1 MSSERDEGL
10 QIFAEEAEDLLQQA
24 EEALLVLDEN
34 LSDDDAINELFR
46 SFHTVKGGAG
56 LFGLDTIVEFT
67 HIAEGLLSLIRDKT
81 IPLDEPLV
89 SLFLKSR
96 DCLEKLIEIELDDN
110 ETISAAL
117 SAEKLS
123 LVEQLEKYLNP
134 ISSADAPQSTQETI
148 EQPVKL
154 DEASD
159 ESSVYWHISLRFGE
173 DSLRNGMDPNS
184 FINYLN
190 KLGDIEHIVV
200 IDDAMPTWDDFDPES
215 CYLGFEIQLKANTTK
230 QEIEDVFEF
239 VLDDCAINILP
250 PGALVDQY
258 IKLINELPEDDLRL
272 GEILVAC
279 GALTQREIDRAI
291 TQQDMCIDNITATG
305 AENNTPPI
313 GEVVVTEKVI
323 KQQVVEAA
331 IEKQQKIKSNKKNAQ
346 ESIRV
351 NAEKLESLINLV
363 GEMVIGNANVNIN
376 SHRIADLSLF
386 EAQENMSRLV
396 DEVRDT
402 VLSLR
407 MVQIGETF
415 NRYKRVVREVS
426 KDLGKNIN
434 LTISG
439 AETELDKTL
448 VDKISDPLLHL
459 VRNALDHGIESKEQR
474 VEVGK
479 PEVGELSLEAFHDS
493 GTIVIQIKDDGA
505 GLPKDKLVAKAISKG
520 IINEGEE
527 LSESEIHQ
535 LIFAPGFSTAE
546 EVTNLSGRGVG
557 MDVVRRNIE
566 ALRGQ
571 AEVSS
576 VEGQGCTFSIRLP
589 LTLAIIDGFHVRV
602 GQSHYILPL
611 DMVEE
616 CIELSE
622 HQANEHRHDEYLNLR
637 GEILPFMH
645 VAEIFSQERDSE
657 NHRSNIV
664 VVKSGGKK
672 AGLIVDELLGEHQTV
687 IKPLGQVFQNLKGLS
702 GSTILGSGDVALIID
717 IPSLLKQIIE
727 KFQHKANKPHEQLVK
742 T

>member
-1 MSSERDEGL
+1 MDNERDEGL

-24 EEALLVLDEN
+24 EEALLILDDD

-46 SFHTVKGGAG
+46 AFHTVKGGAG
-56 LFGLDTIVEFT
+56 LFGLDIIVEFT
-67 HIAEGLLSLIRDKT
+67 HTAESLLSLIRDKA
-81 IPLDEPLV
+81 ILLDESLV

-110 ETISAAL
+110 EIISEGFTK
-117 SAEKLS
+117 EKLV
-123 LVEQLEKYLNP
+123 LVEQLEQYLNVSP
-134 ISSADAPQSTQETI
+134 SSELLDSNIEKSAGQATLSTE
-148 EQPVKL
+148 VL
-154 DEASD
+154 
-159 ESSVYWHISLRFGE
+159 SSNWHISLRFGE

-190 KLGDIEHIVV
+190 KLGSIEHIVV
-200 IDDAMPTWDDFDPES
+200 IDDALPTWDEFDPES
-215 CYLGFEIQLKANTTK
+215 CYLGFELQLKANTTK

-239 VLDDCAINILP
+239 VLDDCIINILP
-250 PGALVDQY
+250 PGTLVEQY

-279 GALTQREIDRAI
+279 GALTQREIERAI
-291 TQQDMCIDNITATG
+291 TQQDLFIDHVTATG
-305 AENNTPPI
+305 IENSTPPI
-313 GEVVVTEKVI
+313 GEVVVADNVI
-323 KQQVVEAA
+323 KQPVVEAA
-331 IEKQQKIKSNKKNAQ
+331 IQKQQKTKNKRSNAQ
-346 ESIRV
+346 ENIRV

-363 GEMVIGNANVNIN
+363 GEMVISNANVNVN
-376 SHRIADLSLF
+376 SHRIADLPLL

-407 MVQIGETF
+407 MIQIGETF

-426 KDLGKNIN
+426 KDLGKEVD
-434 LTISG
+434 LTIFG

-474 VEVGK
+474 IAVGK
-479 PEVGELSLEAFHDS
+479 PEVGQLSLEAFHDS
-493 GTIVIQIKDDGA
+493 GTVVIQIKDDGA
-505 GLPKDKLVAKAISKG
+505 GLPKDKLVAKAISKC
-520 IINEGEE
+520 IISECEE
-527 LSESEIHQ
+527 LSENEIHQ

-602 GQSHYILPL
+602 GQSHYIVPL

-622 HQANEHRHDEYLNLR
+622 HQTDIHRHDEYLNLR

-645 VAEIFSQERDSE
+645 VAEIFSQQSDFE
-657 NHRSNIV
+657 NTRSNIV
-664 VVKSGGKK
+664 VVKLGDQK

-687 IKPLGQVFQNLKGLS
+687 IKPLGKIFQNLKGLS
-702 GSTILGSGDVALIID
+702 GSTILGTGDVALIID
-717 IPSLLKQIIE
+717 VPNLLKKIIE
-727 KFQHKANKPHEQLVK
+727 KFQTRANQLIK
-742 T
+742 N

>member
-1 MSSERDEGL
+1 MGGERDEGL

-24 EEALLVLDEN
+24 EEALLVLDDN
-34 LSDDDAINELFR
+34 LLDDDAINELFR
-46 SFHTVKGGAG
+46 AFHTVKGGAG
-56 LFGLDTIVEFT
+56 LFGLNTIVEFT
-67 HIAEGLLSLIRDKT
+67 HIAESLLSLIRDKA
-81 IPLDEPLV
+81 IPLDESLV

-96 DCLEKLIEIELDDN
+96 DCLEKLVAIELDDS
-110 ETISAAL
+110 EVISTAL

-123 LVEQLEKYLNP
+123 LVEQLEKYLNLSP
-134 ISSADAPQSTQETI
+134 SSEMSQDTIAQPEKSTEEFDKSSA
-148 EQPVKL
+148 
-154 DEASD
+154 
-159 ESSVYWHISLRFGE
+159 YWHISLRFGE

-200 IDDAMPTWDDFDPES
+200 IDDAMPAWDDFDPES
-215 CYLGFEIQLKANTTK
+215 CYLGFEIQLKASTTK

-239 VLDDCAINILP
+239 VLDDCTVNILP
-250 PGALVDQY
+250 PGTLVDQY

-279 GALTQREIDRAI
+279 GALTQREIDRAVI
-291 TQQDMCIDNITATG
+291 QQELCIDLVTATG
-305 AENNTPPI
+305 IENDIPQI
-313 GEVVVTEKVI
+313 GEVVVGDRIV
-323 KQQVVEAA
+323 KQPVVEAA
-331 IEKQQKIKSNKKNAQ
+331 IEKQQKSKSSKKNAQ

-363 GEMVIGNANVNIN
+363 GEMVIGNANVNVN

-402 VLSLR
+402 VLGLR
-407 MVQIGETF
+407 MVPIGETF

-459 VRNALDHGIESKEQR
+459 VRNALDHGIESKER
-474 VEVGK
+474 RIAVGK
-479 PEVGELSLEAFHDS
+479 PEMGQLSLEAFHDS

-520 IINEGEE
+520 IISEGDE
-527 LSESEIHQ
+527 LSESDIHQ

-546 EVTNLSGRGVG
+546 AVTNLSGRGVG

-576 VEGQGCTFSIRLP
+576 VEGQGCTFSIKLP

-622 HQANEHRHDEYLNLR
+622 HQENDHRHDEYLNLR

-645 VAEIFSQERDSE
+645 IAEIFSQEQDSE
-657 NHRSNIV
+657 NLRHNIV

-687 IKPLGQVFQNLKGLS
+687 IKPLGKIFQNLKGLS

-717 IPSLLKQIIE
+717 IPNLLKQIIE
-727 KFQHKANKPHEQLVK
+727 KFQHKANKPYEQLAK

>member
-24 EEALLVLDEN
+24 EEALLVLDDN
-34 LSDDDAINELFR
+34 LLDDDAINELFR
-46 SFHTVKGGAG
+46 AFHTVKGGAG
-56 LFGLDTIVEFT
+56 LFGLNTIVEFT
-67 HIAEGLLSLIRDKT
+67 HIAESLLSLIRDKA
-81 IPLDEPLV
+81 IPLDESLV

-96 DCLEKLIEIELDDN
+96 DCLEKLVAIELDDS
-110 ETISAAL
+110 EAISTAL

-123 LVEQLEKYLNP
+123 LVEQLEKYLNLSP
-134 ISSADAPQSTQETI
+134 SSEMSQDTIAQPEKSTEEFDKSSAH
-148 EQPVKL
+148 
-154 DEASD
+154 
-159 ESSVYWHISLRFGE
+159 WHISLRFGE

-200 IDDAMPTWDDFDPES
+200 IDDAMPVWDDFDPES
-215 CYLGFEIQLKANTTK
+215 CYLGFEIQLKASTTK

-239 VLDDCAINILP
+239 VLDDCTINILP
-250 PGALVDQY
+250 PGTLVDQY
-258 IKLINELPEDDLRL
+258 IKLINELPENDLRL

-279 GALTQREIDRAI
+279 GALTQREIDRAVI
-291 TQQDMCIDNITATG
+291 QQELCIDLVTATG
-305 AENNTPPI
+305 IENDIPQI
-313 GEVVVTEKVI
+313 GEVVVGDRIV
-323 KQQVVEAA
+323 KQPVVEAA
-331 IEKQQKIKSNKKNAQ
+331 IEKQQKNKSSKKNAQ

-363 GEMVIGNANVNIN
+363 GEMVIGNANVNVN

-402 VLSLR
+402 VLGLR
-407 MVQIGETF
+407 MVPIGETF

-459 VRNALDHGIESKEQR
+459 VRNALDHGIESKER
-474 VEVGK
+474 RIAAGK
-479 PEVGELSLEAFHDS
+479 PEMGQLSLEAFHDS

-520 IINEGEE
+520 IISEGDE
-527 LSESEIHQ
+527 LSESDVHQ

-546 EVTNLSGRGVG
+546 AVTNLSGRGVG

-576 VEGQGCTFSIRLP
+576 VEGQGCTFSIKLP

-622 HQANEHRHDEYLNLR
+622 HQENDHRHDEYLNLR

-645 VAEIFSQERDSE
+645 IAEIFSQEQDSE
-657 NHRSNIV
+657 NLRHNIV

-687 IKPLGQVFQNLKGLS
+687 IKPLGKIFQNLKGLS

-717 IPSLLKQIIE
+717 IPNLLKQIIE
-727 KFQHKANKPHEQLVK
+727 KFQHKANKPYEQLAK

>member
-1 MSSERDEGL
+1 
-10 QIFAEEAEDLLQQA
+10 
-24 EEALLVLDEN
+24 LD
-34 LSDDDAINELFR
+34 I
-46 SFHTVKGGAG
+46 
-56 LFGLDTIVEFT
+56 IVEFT
-67 HIAEGLLSLIRDKT
+67 HTAESLLSLIRDKT
-81 IPLDEPLV
+81 ILLDETLV

-110 ETISAAL
+110 EIISEGFTK
-117 SAEKLS
+117 EKLV
-123 LVEQLEKYLNP
+123 LVEQLEQYLNVSP
-134 ISSADAPQSTQETI
+134 SSELLDSNIEKSAGKATLSTE
-148 EQPVKL
+148 VL
-154 DEASD
+154 
-159 ESSVYWHISLRFGE
+159 SSNWHISLRFGE

-190 KLGDIEHIVV
+190 KLGSIEHIVV
-200 IDDAMPTWDDFDPES
+200 IDDALPTWDEFDPES
-215 CYLGFEIQLKANTTK
+215 CYLGFELQLKANTTK

-239 VLDDCAINILP
+239 VLDDCIINILP
-250 PGALVDQY
+250 PGTLVEQY

-279 GALTQREIDRAI
+279 GALTQREIERAI
-291 TQQDMCIDNITATG
+291 TQQDLFIDHVTATG
-305 AENNTPPI
+305 IENSTPPI
-313 GEVVVTEKVI
+313 GEVVVADNVI
-323 KQQVVEAA
+323 KQPVVEAA
-331 IEKQQKIKSNKKNAQ
+331 IQKQQKTKNKRSNAQ
-346 ESIRV
+346 ENIRV

-363 GEMVIGNANVNIN
+363 GEMVISNANVNVN
-376 SHRIADLSLF
+376 SHRIADLPLL

-407 MVQIGETF
+407 MIQIGETF

-426 KDLGKNIN
+426 KDLGKEVD
-434 LTISG
+434 LTIFG

-474 VEVGK
+474 IAVGK
-479 PEVGELSLEAFHDS
+479 PAVGQLSLEAFHDS
-493 GTIVIQIKDDGA
+493 GTVVIQIRDDGA
-505 GLPKDKLVAKAISKG
+505 GLPKDKLVAKAISKC
-520 IINEGEE
+520 IISECEE
-527 LSESEIHQ
+527 LSENEIHQ

-602 GQSHYILPL
+602 GQSHYIVPL

-622 HQANEHRHDEYLNLR
+622 HQTDIHRHDEYLNLR

-645 VAEIFSQERDSE
+645 VAEIFSQQSDFE
-657 NHRSNIV
+657 NTRSNIV
-664 VVKSGGKK
+664 VVKLGDQK

-687 IKPLGQVFQNLKGLS
+687 IKPLGKIFQNLKGLS
-702 GSTILGSGDVALIID
+702 GSTILGTGDVALIID
-717 IPSLLKQIIE
+717 VPNLLKKIIE
-727 KFQHKANKPHEQLVK
+727 KFQTRANQLIK
-742 T
+742 N

>member
-1 MSSERDEGL
+1 MDNERDEGL

-24 EEALLVLDEN
+24 EEALLILDDD

-46 SFHTVKGGAG
+46 AFHTVKGGAG
-56 LFGLDTIVEFT
+56 LFGLDIIVEFT
-67 HIAEGLLSLIRDKT
+67 HTAESLLSLIRDKT
-81 IPLDEPLV
+81 ILLDETLV

-110 ETISAAL
+110 EIISEGFTK
-117 SAEKLS
+117 EKLV
-123 LVEQLEKYLNP
+123 LVEQLEQYLNVSP
-134 ISSADAPQSTQETI
+134 SSELLDSNIEKSAGKATLSTE
-148 EQPVKL
+148 VL
-154 DEASD
+154 
-159 ESSVYWHISLRFGE
+159 SSNWHISLRFGE

-190 KLGDIEHIVV
+190 KLGSIEHIVV
-200 IDDAMPTWDDFDPES
+200 IDDALPTWDEFDPES
-215 CYLGFEIQLKANTTK
+215 CYLGFELQLKANTTK

-239 VLDDCAINILP
+239 VLDDCIINILP
-250 PGALVDQY
+250 PGTLVEQY

-279 GALTQREIDRAI
+279 GALTQREIERAI
-291 TQQDMCIDNITATG
+291 TQQDLFIDHVTATG
-305 AENNTPPI
+305 IENSTPPI
-313 GEVVVTEKVI
+313 GEVVVADNVI
-323 KQQVVEAA
+323 KQPVVEAA
-331 IEKQQKIKSNKKNAQ
+331 IQKQQKTKNKRSNAQ
-346 ESIRV
+346 ENIRV

-363 GEMVIGNANVNIN
+363 GEMVISNANVNVN
-376 SHRIADLSLF
+376 SHRIADLPLL

-407 MVQIGETF
+407 MIQIGETF

-426 KDLGKNIN
+426 KELGKEVN
-434 LTISG
+434 LTIFG

-474 VEVGK
+474 IAVGK
-479 PEVGELSLEAFHDS
+479 PAVGQLSLEAFHDS
-493 GTIVIQIKDDGA
+493 GTVVIQIKDDGA
-505 GLPKDKLVAKAISKG
+505 GLPKDKLVAKAISKC
-520 IINEGEE
+520 IISECEE
-527 LSESEIHQ
+527 LSENEIHQ

-602 GQSHYILPL
+602 GQSHYIVPL

-622 HQANEHRHDEYLNLR
+622 HQTDIHRHDEYLNLR

-645 VAEIFSQERDSE
+645 VAEIFSQQSDFE
-657 NHRSNIV
+657 NTRSNIV
-664 VVKSGGKK
+664 VVKFGDQK

-687 IKPLGQVFQNLKGLS
+687 IKPLGKIFQNLKGLS
-702 GSTILGSGDVALIID
+702 GSTILGTGDVALIID
-717 IPSLLKQIIE
+717 IPNLLKKIIE
-727 KFQHKANKPHEQLVK
+727 KFQTRANQLIK
-742 T
+742 N

>member
-1 MSSERDEGL
+1 MDNERDEGL

-24 EEALLVLDEN
+24 EEALLILDDD

-46 SFHTVKGGAG
+46 AFHTVKGGAG
-56 LFGLDTIVEFT
+56 LFGLDIIVEFT
-67 HIAEGLLSLIRDKT
+67 HTAESLLSLIRDKT
-81 IPLDEPLV
+81 ILLDETLV

-110 ETISAAL
+110 EIISEGFTK
-117 SAEKLS
+117 EKLV
-123 LVEQLEKYLNP
+123 LVEQLEQYLNVSP
-134 ISSADAPQSTQETI
+134 SSELLDSNIEKSAGKATLSTE
-148 EQPVKL
+148 VL
-154 DEASD
+154 
-159 ESSVYWHISLRFGE
+159 SSNWHISLRFGE

-190 KLGDIEHIVV
+190 KLGSIEHIVV
-200 IDDAMPTWDDFDPES
+200 IDDALPTWDEFDPES
-215 CYLGFEIQLKANTTK
+215 CYLGFELQLKANTTK

-239 VLDDCAINILP
+239 VLDDCIINILP
-250 PGALVDQY
+250 PGTLVEQY

-279 GALTQREIDRAI
+279 GALTQREIERAI
-291 TQQDMCIDNITATG
+291 TQQDLFIDHVTATG
-305 AENNTPPI
+305 IENSTPPI
-313 GEVVVTEKVI
+313 GEVVVADNVI
-323 KQQVVEAA
+323 KQPVVEAA
-331 IEKQQKIKSNKKNAQ
+331 IQKQQKTKNKRSNAQ
-346 ESIRV
+346 ENIRV

-363 GEMVIGNANVNIN
+363 GEMVISNANVNVN
-376 SHRIADLSLF
+376 SHRIADLPLL

-407 MVQIGETF
+407 MIQIGETF

-426 KDLGKNIN
+426 KDLGKEVD
-434 LTISG
+434 LTIFG

-474 VEVGK
+474 IAVGK
-479 PEVGELSLEAFHDS
+479 PEVGQLSLEAFHDS
-493 GTIVIQIKDDGA
+493 GTVVIQIRDDGA
-505 GLPKDKLVAKAISKG
+505 GLPKDKLVAKAISKC
-520 IINEGEE
+520 IISECEE
-527 LSESEIHQ
+527 LSENEIHQ

-602 GQSHYILPL
+602 GQSHYIVPL

-622 HQANEHRHDEYLNLR
+622 HQTDIHRHDEYLNLR

-645 VAEIFSQERDSE
+645 VAEIFSQQSDFE
-657 NHRSNIV
+657 NTRSNIV
-664 VVKSGGKK
+664 VVKLGDQK

-687 IKPLGQVFQNLKGLS
+687 IKPLGKIFQNLKGLS
-702 GSTILGSGDVALIID
+702 GSTILGTGDVALIID
-717 IPSLLKQIIE
+717 IPNLLKKIIE
-727 KFQHKANKPHEQLVK
+727 KFQTRANQLIK
-742 T
+742 N